1 MDRTLLRRVGL
12 AASMMIVLPIAGG
25 RSASAAPSVVESSSP
40 LVFFRTFNRDTSQ
53 LLRRV
58 FRLNPRTGKNLSPV
72 ALPPDFRSF
81 VDAVQV
87 GNISFV
93 VWTSKR
99 DRLSL
104 GAAGPDGRIVRRWPV
119 GSAGGF
125 EVRPVP
131 DDPTSGTGS
140 GFLRV
145 SADRRTALLV
155 NGRGRRFGRYVDLRS
170 GAVHNTP
177 LPDGISGQ
185 IAGAAA
191 IGSRFVLV
199 GNTGSLVTVG
209 RRGNVLARGSV
220 NLPATGPD
228 RIDLVDIVALS
239 ANSAVASFVT
249 SRTAKVARRRFVAR
263 YNPRSGATRVARNF
277 ADPGGEAFAATAT
290 HFEVLGADPYRW
302 IAVGSMGAHCGPLRP
317 RPPDLPP
324 PVSALSRTRLRFPFS
339 TTPPAPARE
348 ASSCASSTSRTSTT
362 CQATLCMRSS
372 KWKSPQPES
381 SDAPASEN
389 HHPEGSTCRILSTFG
404 SLSRRA

>member
-1 MDRTLLRRVGL
+1 MNRTLLRRVGL
-12 AASMMIVLPIAGG
+12 AVSMVIAVPITGG

-58 FRLNPRTGKNLSPV
+58 FRVDPRTERNLSPV

-87 GNISFV
+87 GNRSFV

-145 SADRRTALLV
+145 SSDRRTALLV

-177 LPDGISGQ
+177 LPNGISGQ
-185 IAGAAA
+185 IAEAAA

-199 GNTGSLVTVG
+199 GNKGSLVTVG
-209 RRGNVLARGSV
+209 QRGNVVARGSV

-239 ANSAVASFVT
+239 ANRALLSYVT
-249 SRTAKVARRRFVAR
+249 PRTSKAPRRRFVVR
-263 YNPRSGATRVARNF
+263 YNPRSGATRVTRKF
-277 ADPGGEAFAATAT
+277 TDPGGEAFAATAT
-290 HFEVLGADPYRW
+290 RFEVFGADPYRW
-302 IAVGSMGAHCGPLRP
+302 IAGRIDGGPLRAVTP
-317 RPPDLPP
+317 APPGPP
-324 PVSALSRTRLRFPFS
+324 PAGIGIEP
-339 TTPPAPARE
+339 
-348 ASSCASSTSRTSTT
+348 
-362 CQATLCMRSS
+362 
-372 KWKSPQPES
+372 
-381 SDAPASEN
+381 DAPAFSFLYNAASAGARGFVLRVVDFEN
-389 HHPEGSTCRILSTFG
+389 VNDMSGYAVHEVLEVEVATSRVLRRTRFGEPPPRRINLPYPFDIRIS
-404 SLSRRA
+404 